1 MQGVVISDYQML
13 NENDSQYKYSSLI
26 AVT

>member
-13 NENDSQYKYSSLI
+13 NKNDLQYKYSSLI